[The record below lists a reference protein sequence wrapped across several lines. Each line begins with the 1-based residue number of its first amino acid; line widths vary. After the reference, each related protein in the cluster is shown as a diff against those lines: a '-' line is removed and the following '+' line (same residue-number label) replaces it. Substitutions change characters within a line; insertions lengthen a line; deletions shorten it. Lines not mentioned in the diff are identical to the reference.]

1 MIPDETVV
9 RDFVC
14 TGQVMPDTVSSV
26 PPYLDPA
33 QVGHIVNA
41 AREMDYMGLPD
52 WLVLA
57 FPFILAFSLAFVI
70 WLVEDAGCVF
80 TRLKWWWRDRAAA
93 KRRER
98 ACQTCTERGM
108 RDSQGL

>member
-14 TGQVMPDTVSSV
+14 VGQVMPDTVSSI

-41 AREMDYMGLPD
+41 AREMDYMGVPD
-52 WLVLA
+52 WLVLST
-57 FPFILAFSLAFVI
+57 PFIATFAVVFVI
-70 WLVEDAGCVF
+70 WLTEDAGYVF
-80 TRLKWWWRDRAAA
+80 TRLKWWWRGRAAA

-98 ACQTCTERGM
+98 ACQTCTER
-108 RDSQGL
+108 DIHD

>member
-41 AREMDYMGLPD
+41 AREMDYAGLPD
-52 WLVLA
+52 WLVLST
-57 FPFILAFSLAFVI
+57 PFIATFAVVFVI
-70 WLVEDAGCVF
+70 WLTEDAGFMF

-93 KRRER
+93 RRRER
-98 ACQTCTERGM
+98 ACQTCTA
-108 RDSQGL
+108 RDIHDEQRL

>member
-1 MIPDETVV
+1 MIPDEAVV

-52 WLVLA
+52 WLVLST
-57 FPFILAFSLAFVI
+57 PFIATFAVVFVI
-70 WLVEDAGCVF
+70 WLIDDAGFMF

-98 ACQTCTERGM
+98 ACQTCTERGTH
-108 RDSQGL
+108 DEQGL

>member
-1 MIPDETVV
+1 MLPDETVA

-14 TGQVMPDTVSSV
+14 TGQVMPDTPPAV
-26 PPYLDPA
+26 PQYLDPA

-41 AREMDYMGLPD
+41 AREMDYMGVPD

-70 WLVEDAGCVF
+70 WLVEDAGCAL
-80 TRLKWWWRDRAAA
+80 TRLKWWWQDHRAA

-98 ACQTCTERGM
+98 ACQTCTEHGTH
-108 RDSQGL
+108 DEHGL

>member
-14 TGQVMPDTVSSV
+14 TGQVMPDTPPAV
-26 PPYLDPA
+26 PQYLDPA

-41 AREMDYMGLPD
+41 AREIDHMGVPD

-70 WLVEDAGCVF
+70 WLVEDAGCAL
-80 TRLKWWWRDRAAA
+80 TRLKWWWQDHRAA

-98 ACQTCTERGM
+98 ACQTCTEHGTH
-108 RDSQGL
+108 DEHGL